1 MLGIWD
7 FIDSV
12 DAYDTFSEDTFFNG
26 HIRIKQE
33 RRGYRFAIDA
43 VLLAHHASPRP
54 GERVLDLGT
63 GCGIIPLMLAFRHP
77 QVKICGIEIQ
87 EQLAQLARDNV
98 TANRMEDRIEICC
111 KDMRRLK
118 PQALSGPVDLI
129 VSNPPYRK
137 KDSGRI
143 NPDRQKAIAMHEI
156 KNTLLDVTEAARR
169 VLRTAGRL
177 VTIYPAERMTEVVV
191 QFRSSGIEPKRM
203 RMIHSSSAD
212 EAKLFVIE
220 GVKGGRAGVKI
231 GPPLHI
237 YQADGSYTSEV
248 AKMFKP

>member
-1 MLGIWD
+1 
-7 FIDSV
+7 V
-12 DAYDTFSEDTFFNG
+12 NAYDSFSKDKFFNG

-43 VLLAHHASPRP
+43 VLLAHHACPRP

-77 QVKICGIEIQ
+77 QVKIFGIEIQ
-87 EQLAQLARDNV
+87 EQLAQLAKGNIK
-98 TANRMEDRIEICC
+98 ANRMQDRIEICC
-111 KDMRRLK
+111 MDMRRLK
-118 PQALSGPVDLI
+118 PQALAGPVDLA

-137 KDSGRI
+137 KGSGRI

-156 KNTLLDVTEAARR
+156 KNTLLDVVEAARR

-177 VTIYPAERMTEVVV
+177 VTIYPAERMIEVLV
-191 QFRSSGIEPKRM
+191 QLRSSGIEPKRM
-203 RMIHSSSAD
+203 RMIHSSSAG

-237 YQADGSYTSEV
+237 YHSDGSYTSEV
-248 AKMFKP
+248 EKMFQP

>member
-1 MLGIWD
+1 M
-7 FIDSV
+7 
-12 DAYDTFSEDTFFNG
+12 DTSEDTFFNG

-33 RRGYRFAIDA
+33 RCGYRFAIDA

-77 QVKICGIEIQ
+77 QLKICGIEIQ
-87 EQLAQLARDNV
+87 VQLAQLAKDNV

-111 KDMRRLK
+111 MDMRCLK
-118 PQALSGPVDLI
+118 PQALSGPVDLA

-177 VTIYPAERMTEVVV
+177 VTIYPAERMTEVLV
-191 QFRSSGIEPKRM
+191 QFRSSGLEPKRM
-203 RMIHSSSAD
+203 RMIHSRSAE

-231 GPPLHI
+231 APPLHI
-237 YQADGSYTSEV
+237 YHADGSYTSEV
-248 AKMFKP
+248 AEMFEP

>member
-1 MLGIWD
+1 
-7 FIDSV
+7 
-12 DAYDTFSEDTFFNG
+12 
-26 HIRIKQE
+26 
-33 RRGYRFAIDA
+33 
-43 VLLAHHASPRP
+43 
-54 GERVLDLGT
+54 
-63 GCGIIPLMLAFRHP
+63 MLAFRHP
-77 QVKICGIEIQ
+77 QVKIYGIEIQ

-118 PQALSGPVDLI
+118 PQALSGPVDLA

-156 KNTLLDVTEAARR
+156 KNTLLDVAEAARR

-177 VTIYPAERMTEVVV
+177 VIIYPAERMTDVLV

-231 GPPLHI
+231 GSPLHI
-237 YQADGSYTSEV
+237 YDADGSYTSEV